1 MITHS
6 SLIRITVTLAGL
18 AALAACG
25 SSSSWQPTANSPEMA
40 RQECD
45 ATVDQQ
51 VAARGF
57 TARQAAPGDLQAHYR
72 DDLLSAC
79 MRSKGYEMR

>member
-1 MITHS
+1 MFTQ
-6 SLIRITVTLAGL
+6 LFPRRLALALACLPLLAG
-18 AALAACG
+18 CG
-25 SSSSWQPTANSPEMA
+25 SSSSWQPTATSPEMA

-51 VAARGF
+51 IAVRGLS
-57 TARQAAPGDLQAHYR
+57 RQAAPGDLQARYR

-79 MRSKGYEMR
+79 MHSKGYEMR